1 MKSSVL
7 PALLFATARLVLFAQ
22 APTSFTLSTGQALS
36 EPGPTFRIADTQLST
51 PMTLIA
57 YGDQRFTDSANTRQ
71 TDPRIRQWLVNQ
83 IATER
88 PDAVIMNGDLPLAG
102 NVTNDYAVFQT
113 ETKIWRDLR
122 LRVFP
127 VLGNHEFTGDAQ
139 QDLENWWINFPE
151 MRNRRWYSVQ
161 LGSRVYLLALDSDAS
176 LLPGSDQATW
186 IGKQIAGMPASIDFV
201 IVTLHHPPVA
211 DVQTH
216 IEVDHNPRPNE
227 IALRDYL
234 SQVARTSHAGF
245 LVTAGHIHNY
255 ERNVVNGVTYL
266 VSGGGGAPPY
276 FVERAPEDLYK
287 SILFPNYNYIKLT
300 LEKDRLHAVMDRIA
314 NPEAV
319 TLTVEVK
326 DTFDIQAK
334 PR

>member
-7 PALLFATARLVLFAQ
+7 PVLLFATARLVLFAQ
-22 APTSFTLSTGQALS
+22 APTSLTLSAGQVLS

-51 PMTLIA
+51 PMKLIA
-57 YGDQRFTDSANTRQ
+57 YGDQRFTDPANTRQ

-139 QDLENWWINFPE
+139 QDLENWWTNFPE

-186 IGKQIAGMPASIDFV
+186 IGKQIAGMPSSVDFV

-234 SQVARTSHAGF
+234 SQVARTSHASF

-319 TLTVEVK
+319 TLTVEAK
-326 DTFDIQAK
+326 DSFDIQAK

>member
-7 PALLFATARLVLFAQ
+7 LALLFATARLVLFAQ
-22 APTSFTLSTGQALS
+22 APTSLTLSTGQVLS

-51 PMTLIA
+51 PMKLIA
-57 YGDQRFTDSANTRQ
+57 YGDQRFTDPANTRQ

-102 NVTNDYAVFQT
+102 NVKNDYAVFQT

-127 VLGNHEFTGDAQ
+127 VLGNHEFAGDAQ
-139 QDLENWWINFPE
+139 QDLENWWTNFPE

-186 IGKQIAGMPASIDFV
+186 IGKQIAGMPSSVDFV

-234 SQVARTSHAGF
+234 SQVARTSHASF

-255 ERNVVNGVTYL
+255 ERNVVNGVAYL

>member
-1 MKSSVL
+1 MRSSIL
-7 PALLFATARLVLFAQ
+7 LALLFATARLVLFAQ
-22 APTSFTLSTGQALS
+22 APTSLTLSTGQVLS

-51 PMTLIA
+51 PMKLIA
-57 YGDQRFTDSANTRQ
+57 YGDQRFTDPANTRQ

-102 NVTNDYAVFQT
+102 NVTNDYAVFQS

-139 QDLENWWINFPE
+139 QDLENWWTNFPE

-186 IGKQIAGMPASIDFV
+186 IGKQIAGMPSSVDFV

-234 SQVARTSHAGF
+234 SQVAHTSHASF

-326 DTFDIQAK
+326 DSFDIQAK